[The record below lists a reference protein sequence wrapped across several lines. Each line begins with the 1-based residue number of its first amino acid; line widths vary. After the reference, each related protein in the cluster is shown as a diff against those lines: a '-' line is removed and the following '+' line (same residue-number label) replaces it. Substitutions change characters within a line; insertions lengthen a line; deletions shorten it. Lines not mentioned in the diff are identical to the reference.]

1 MLGYL
6 AEIEVERDSIATDR
20 LWLSFSG
27 LSDFEPLGGTSADTI
42 FCPPRQAG
50 MRDSMLDTC
59 LRPAKP
65 YGRELSAPSMTD
77 QPYSSCSHQLC
88 VRIFSVR
95 IVTGLL

>member
-50 MRDSMLDTC
+50 MRAFHARHLPETGKALWPGVVCSFND
-59 LRPAKP
+59 RPALLIVQP
-65 YGRELSAPSMTD
+65 PTLCQDLSGKD
-77 QPYSSCSHQLC
+77 SH
-88 VRIFSVR
+88 R
-95 IVTGLL
+95 T